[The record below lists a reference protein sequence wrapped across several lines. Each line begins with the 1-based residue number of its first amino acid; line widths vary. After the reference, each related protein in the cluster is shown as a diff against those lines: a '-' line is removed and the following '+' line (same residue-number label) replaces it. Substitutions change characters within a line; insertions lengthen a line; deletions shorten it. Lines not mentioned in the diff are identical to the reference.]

1 MKEIFFK
8 GYSIDSDGIV
18 YNEKGDTLKTQIN
31 KYGYL
36 NLAICTDGKTK
47 NFLVHRL
54 IAKAFI
60 PNPGNKPMVNHIDG
74 NKLNNKI
81 SNLEWVTARENAVHA
96 IEEKLYKNVNILNTN
111 ESIEI
116 ISLFNNGS
124 FNIEAIVKKY
134 KISYSQLY
142 NLLFDS
148 KTKTHLKGFIS
159 FNKKE
164 YNGSPVLFDTITERN
179 KFMIAEYIPGNFG
192 NYEYIC
198 KKYNIKKSMLY
209 NIVKNVEKN
218 KSTEILESLSL
229 IPEIDINSICYL
241 ALKYKVSSKH
251 IKNIIAA
258 KAKV

>member
-96 IEEKLYKNVNILNTN
+96 IEEKLYKN
-111 ESIEI
+111 ESA
-116 ISLFNNGS
+116 
-124 FNIEAIVKKY
+124 IEARLY
-134 KISYSQLY
+134 K
-142 NLLFDS
+142 
-148 KTKTHLKGFIS
+148 
-159 FNKKE
+159 E
-164 YNGSPVLFDTITERN
+164 
-179 KFMIAEYIPGNFG
+179 
-192 NYEYIC
+192 
-198 KKYNIKKSMLY
+198 
-209 NIVKNVEKN
+209 
-218 KSTEILESLSL
+218 LESLLWKSYLFFYL
-229 IPEIDINSICYL
+229 I
-241 ALKYKVSSKH
+241 
-251 IKNIIAA
+251 
-258 KAKV
+258 